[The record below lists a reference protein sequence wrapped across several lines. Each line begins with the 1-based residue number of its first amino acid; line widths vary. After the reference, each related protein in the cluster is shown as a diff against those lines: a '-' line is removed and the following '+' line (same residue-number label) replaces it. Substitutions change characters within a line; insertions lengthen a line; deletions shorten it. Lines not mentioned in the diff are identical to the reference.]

1 MVDAILTPRRFSDF
15 WKGMETNI
23 FAETRL
29 LKIVHNLRPIV
40 DYLFHKHAIE
50 LINVFDTQV

>member
-1 MVDAILTPRRFSDF
+1 MDAILTPRRFSDF